1 VAPEKCLVFEDAQ
14 IGIQGA
20 IAAGMATVRI
30 LNPLERRELERREL
44 ERRKGTEARISA

>member
-1 VAPEKCLVFEDAQ
+1 VPPEKCLVFEDAP

-30 LNPLERRELERREL
+30 PNPLERRKL
-44 ERRKGTEARISA
+44 ERRKGTEAPLSA